1 MQLQISKWGNS
12 LAVRLPA
19 SITKQLHIHDGDSV
33 ELKLNNQGEL
43 VLTPVKVFDKTV
55 FIQSLNALI
64 QKQPQTTSVIEVM
77 RNSERY

>member
-19 SITKQLHIHDGDSV
+19 SITKQLHIHDVDSV